1 MNEQDNLKRRI
12 DVASG
17 REKADLVI
25 KNANVVNVFSLEVER
40 CDVAVQDGI
49 IAGTGTYVGKTEID
63 VQGQYMVPGLIDGHV
78 HIESSMVQ
86 PRRFSE
92 VVVPHGVTTIVTD
105 PHEIANVSG
114 SEGVQFMI
122 DDSENIPL
130 DVAFMLPS
138 CVPATPFENAG
149 ARLTAKDLKPFYQHP
164 RVLGL
169 AEVMDYPSVEQT
181 DEDML
186 AKLRDASAHTGHI
199 DGHGAGLPDASL
211 NVYRSA
217 GVKTDHECT
226 TAEEALAR
234 IRSGFYVMIR
244 QGSAAKDLPGLLPA
258 VNDRN
263 ARKFMFCTDD
273 KHIDELLERGSI
285 DDHIRLAVERG
296 MDAVQAV
303 QIASLNAAECYGFT
317 DKGAISPGYR
327 ADFILLDD
335 LDRFEIDAVWKDGE
349 MVARKGRML
358 TGDEREETDYPQAVQ
373 HTVQIPAVT
382 EADLHIPENESGS
395 AMVIEL
401 TPHSLVTAKGF
412 ATLPVQ
418 EGRFEADPSQDIWK
432 MAVIERHRAT
442 GNIGLGFIKNL
453 GLKGG
458 AIAGTIAH
466 DSHNL
471 VAAGDTDA
479 DILLAIRSVEEM
491 GGGLAVVKG
500 GTLIGSLPLDIA
512 GLMSSKPVQE
522 VFTGIRDVDRA
533 LGELGYTG
541 AFHPFSALS
550 FMCLPVIPALK
561 LTDLGY
567 FDSETGTHCKV

>member
-1 MNEQDNLKRRI
+1 MTEKEALKKRI
-12 DVASG
+12 EVASG
-17 REKADLVI
+17 KKKADLVI
-25 KNANVVNVFSLEVER
+25 KNANVVNVFSLEVET
-40 CDVAVQDGI
+40 CDVAIQDGM
-49 IAGTGTYVGKTEID
+49 IAGTGTYEGKTEVD
-63 VQGQYMVPGLIDGHV
+63 VQGQFMAPGLIDGHV

-86 PRRFSE
+86 PRRFAE

-122 DDSENIPL
+122 DDSEDIPL
-130 DVAFMLPS
+130 DVEVMLPS

-149 ARLTAKDLKPFYQHP
+149 ARLTAEDLKPFYRHP

-181 DEDML
+181 DGDML
-186 AKLRDASAHTGHI
+186 TKLVDARAHKGQI

-226 TAEEALAR
+226 TADEAHAR

-244 QGSAAKDLPGLLPA
+244 QGSAAKDLPALLPA

-285 DDHIRLAVERG
+285 DDHIRLAVEAG
-296 MDAVQAV
+296 MDVVQAI
-303 QIASLNAAECYGFT
+303 QLASLNAAECYGFT

-327 ADFILLDD
+327 ADFILLDH
-335 LDRFEIDAVWKDGE
+335 LERFEIDSVWKDGE
-349 MVARKGRML
+349 MVARKGEMQ
-358 TGDEREETDYPQAVQ
+358 TGTDREETEYPEAVKN
-373 HTVQIPAVT
+373 TVQIPSVT
-382 EADLHIPENESGS
+382 EEDLHIPENESGS

-412 ATLPVQ
+412 ATLPVKDGLFQ
-418 EGRFEADPSQDIWK
+418 ADPSQDIWK

-471 VAAGDTDA
+471 VAAGDADA
-479 DILLAIRSVEEM
+479 DMLLAIRKVEDM
-491 GGGLAVVKG
+491 GGGLAVVKD
-500 GTLIGSLPLDIA
+500 GTVIGSLSLDIS
-512 GLMSSKPVQE
+512 GLMSSKPVQD

-533 LGELGYTG
+533 LAKIGYSG

-567 FDSETGTHCKV
+567 FDSESGTHCKV